1 MLLLPLQ
8 LVQNFAAKKR
18 VFARALFMRSWVGAE
33 GFKPRFML
41 RLGPAPPPD
50 WCAAILCDSL
60 VIVHLE
66 LTPMLVRCS
75 LVYADFRRR
84 VADQGAA
91 VSSARRKGGY
101 AR

>member
-1 MLLLPLQ
+1 MPLPPLQ

-41 RLGPAPPPD
+41 RLGSAPPPVLLF
-50 WCAAILCDSL
+50 C

-84 VADQGAA
+84 VANQGAA